1 MTAIFIIAEVEKD
14 DEVMGFIST
23 ISLTFIP
30 LLIGIILLYGTY
42 KRVPTYESFVEG
54 GKEGIKIAVSIIP
67 FLVGM
72 LVAISIFRA
81 SGALDALMNWL
92 RPLMKS
98 MGVPAEI
105 VPLLIIRPISGT
117 AALGMTSDLIA
128 VYGPD
133 SFIGR
138 LASVLQ
144 GSTDTTFYVLTVY
157 FGAVGIKKMG
167 DALKVGLLAD
177 VVGIIV
183 SILIVG
189 LIFGTT

>member
-1 MTAIFIIAEVEKD
+1 MEI
-14 DEVMGFIST
+14 
-23 ISLTFIP
+23 ISLLSVWMIPSLICFI
-30 LLIGIILLYGTY
+30 LVYGTY

-54 GKEGIKIAVSIIP
+54 GKEGISMAFSIIP

-81 SGALDALMNWL
+81 SGALEYFMGFLKPALDFF
-92 RPLMKS
+92 
-98 MGVPAEI
+98 GVPSEVA
-105 VPLLIIRPISGT
+105 PLAFIRPISGN

-128 VYGPD
+128 TYGPD
-133 SFIGR
+133 SYIGR
-138 LASVLQ
+138 LAATIQ

-177 VVGIIV
+177 LVGFVAAIVVV
-183 SILIVG
+183 TLM
-189 LIFGTT
+189 FGR